1 MISKENF
8 FKQENV
14 YWSFYLR
21 YLHLV
26 RFLFLLHVTDYMSLV
41 IVLSFF
47 LLFRLVITIRT
58 SPIIHLVYGILHEQ
72 CLQFFS
78 GLL

>member
-1 MISKENF
+1 MISEDNF

-21 YLHLV
+21 HLHLV
-26 RFLFLLHVTDYMSLV
+26 RFLFLFHVTDYMSLV

-47 LLFRLVITIRT
+47 FIPACNLPFA
-58 SPIIHLVYGILHEQ
+58 HLP
-72 CLQFFS
+72 
-78 GLL
+78 